1 MFQLNSIEQTSAKQG
16 TLWFENAYQS
26 WTALTGEDGKDNKI
40 SDVISLLSSL
50 EQGRKMQNSEED
62 QFPKLRE
69 VVFSSNDVN

>member
-1 MFQLNSIEQTSAKQG
+1 MTIRISDTKD
-16 TLWFENAYQS
+16 S
-26 WTALTGEDGKDNKI
+26 WTALTSEDGKDNKI